1 MDKPTEELLTENG
14 EAMPKKRAARR
25 SKKKDDTTPDTS
37 VSQEK
42 DEIQAAE
49 AQDEKDEPA
58 IAEDS
63 ANPADGQ
70 SISDKEEPTDEALAA
85 DNDPS
90 NLSLLLEPSLH
101 DEESDGLS
109 SPSREAI
116 PLEEQPTEPAGEY
129 ENETFDFGTSDAAVS
144 SDGEDSA
151 DTRDK
156 EEVYN
161 PKKPRSGDLRFDIV
175 EIFTFTLVVIILITT
190 FLFRHSVVDGD
201 SMMNTLNNGDHL
213 IITNAFYTPKRY
225 DIVVFEDHS
234 TGFEKALIKRVIATA
249 GETVVIT
256 PDGEVFVDGER
267 LSDEFVYTCHEDP
280 DYPLEY
286 TVAEGEV
293 FVMGDH
299 RCCSTDSRSFGAI
312 KESSIL
318 GKVILRFYPFADF
331 GTVN

>member
-1 MDKPTEELLTENG
+1 MDKPTEELITENG
-14 EAMPKKRAARR
+14 EAMPKKRATRR

-42 DEIQAAE
+42 SETQETGEPSENGGLPATEDEATAIE
-49 AQDEKDEPA
+49 AKA
-58 IAEDS
+58 
-63 ANPADGQ
+63 
-70 SISDKEEPTDEALAA
+70 TDEGDAALNS
-85 DNDPS
+85 DTP
-90 NLSLLLEPSLH
+90 NLSLLLEPSTEQTL
-101 DEESDGLS
+101 DDGLS
-109 SPSREAI
+109 SPSKEPT
-116 PLEEQPTEPAGEY
+116 PLDEQSAEPAGEY

-175 EIFTFTLVVIILITT
+175 EIFTFTLVVIILLTT

-225 DIVVFEDHS
+225 DIVVFEDHA

-256 PDGEVFVDGER
+256 EGGEVFVDGER
-267 LSDEFVYTCHEDP
+267 LSSEFVYTCHKDY

-286 TVAEGEV
+286 TVADGEV